1 MEQNRGENGDLLPP
15 RPKEQIHRTSHPR
28 GALSGEQDQVLARL
42 LWQPRLSLH
51 VRMEEQSKAARWG
64 TGTRQVAEE
73 QANILSYPA
82 SCPAIRGKTG
92 DGRGHT
98 GITHFYIHTRLG
110 SQGNASQVQGE
121 ENTANSS
128 CSIMLNTGEIHG
140 EFPTT
145 QTHCLLFIQ
154 CLAWNEK
161 SESMQRPALQSTFR
175 PQNVLQPYFPRLWRL
190 GYCLN

>member
-1 MEQNRGENGDLLPP
+1 MGTSCLPGPKSRYIGLLTQEVLFLES
-15 RPKEQIHRTSHPR
+15 RARYLL
-28 GALSGEQDQVLARL
+28 ACSGS
-42 LWQPRLSLH
+42 PGCH
-51 VRMEEQSKAARWG
+51 VRVEEQSKAAPWG

-121 ENTANSS
+121 ENTANGS

-140 EFPTT
+140 KFPTT